1 MSESTTTNRS
11 LVLMLVVLTSS
22 WFFGLFVVS
31 LIFPSSWYTFPLVS
45 LLVGIV
51 WISVWMGFMI
61 YRVKLRD
68 ERAIQVSDRSARN
81 GFAFVLYGIP
91 IAIVG
96 LSATNVSSDASLALA
111 VIWVGAVVF
120 AGISAFYYYHR

>member
-1 MSESTTTNRS
+1 MTESTTTNRS
-11 LVLMLVVLTSS
+11 LVVMLVVLTFS
-22 WFFGLFVVS
+22 WFFALFVIS
-31 LIFPSSWYTFPLVS
+31 LIFPSSWYPFS
-45 LLVGIV
+45 LAYLFAGIV
-51 WISVWMGFMI
+51 CISVWMGFII

-68 ERAIQVSDRSARN
+68 ERAIQVSDKSARN

>member
-1 MSESTTTNRS
+1 MTESTTTNRS
-11 LVLMLVVLTSS
+11 LVVMLVVLVFS
-22 WFFGLFVVS
+22 WFLAGLIISFV
-31 LIFPSSWYTFPLVS
+31 FPSSWSPFS
-45 LLVGIV
+45 LAYLFVGIV
-51 WISVWMGFMI
+51 WISVMMGFMI
-61 YRVKLRD
+61 YRTKLRD

-91 IAIVG
+91 IAIVV

-111 VIWVGAVVF
+111 AIWIGAVVF

>member
-1 MSESTTTNRS
+1 MTTNRS
-11 LVLMLVVLTSS
+11 LVVMLVVLASS
-22 WFFGLFVVS
+22 WFFGLFLVS
-31 LIFPSSWYTFPLVS
+31 FILPSSWYTFPLVS

-51 WISVWMGFMI
+51 WISVWMGFMV
-61 YRVKLRD
+61 YRTILRD

-91 IAIVG
+91 IAIVV
-96 LSATNVSSDASLALA
+96 LPATNVSSDTLLALA
-111 VIWVGAVVF
+111 AIWIGAVVF